1 MSWEASPSLVDRLAR
16 ALSVTGGRR
25 DGDPETRVRLDHLM
39 PSRAD
44 GAGTARWRLA
54 TTDRRLYPAPVNREA
69 LSVWHGA
76 DGAKGRRLIARDLVD
91 GPRLAAIAS
100 WHFEPTAGARP
111 HLVTSAAAVN
121 DVPDGLAGEYLVA
134 LELLLY
140 VVLAIDSRTLG
151 RSAIGL
157 VRDNAIDLSVEQ
169 LTDMGFVRAPRRG
182 GYSGDYWW
190 LRLAS
195 R

>member
-1 MSWEASPSLVDRLAR
+1 MTREVSASLVDRLAG
-16 ALSVTGGRR
+16 ALTATGGRR
-25 DGDPETRVRLDHLM
+25 GGDPETRVALDHLL
-39 PSRAD
+39 PSLSE
-44 GAGTARWRLA
+44 GAGPARWRLA

-76 DGAKGRRLIARDLVD
+76 DGAKGRRLIARDLAG

-100 WHFEPTAGARP
+100 WHFEPSVGARP
-111 HLVTSAAAVN
+111 HLVTSAAVVN
-121 DVPDGLAGEYLVA
+121 DVPDELAGEYLVA
-134 LELLLY
+134 LELLIY
-140 VVLAIDSRTLG
+140 VVLAIDAQTLG
-151 RSAIGL
+151 RGAIGL
-157 VRDNAIDLSVEQ
+157 VRDNAIDLSVAQ
-169 LTDMGFVRAPRRG
+169 LTGMGFVRAPRRG